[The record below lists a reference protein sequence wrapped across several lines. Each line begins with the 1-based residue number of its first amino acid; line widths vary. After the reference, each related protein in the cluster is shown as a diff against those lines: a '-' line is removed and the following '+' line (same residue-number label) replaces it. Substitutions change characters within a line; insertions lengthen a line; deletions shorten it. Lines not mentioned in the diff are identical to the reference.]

1 MHNLPGAT
9 SKPDVGASCD
19 EHPRHAAVVR
29 VQGET
34 DSFGAEYIH
43 MCIVCKKDYD
53 AHRERLGGA
62 VYEGLCGRCKTPAPV
77 FPYRDF
83 DEGMNGPVYYYC
95 QACKVAVLRAEAEA
109 FDRDT
114 YHDFLD

>member
-1 MHNLPGAT
+1 MHNLPGAI
-9 SKPDVGASCD
+9 SKPDQGATCD
-19 EHPRHAAVVR
+19 THPTHAATVR

-43 MCIVCKKDYD
+43 MCAACKKDHD

-62 VYEGLCGRCKTPAPV
+62 AFEGLCGRCKTPAPV
-77 FPYRDF
+77 FPVRDF

-95 QACKVAVLRAEAEA
+95 QPCKRAFLRAQDEAL
-109 FDRDT
+109 DCYL